1 MFKTLVILILAAAIF
16 GSAGWFAYEM
26 FYRPLQNAKLE
37 ADLPP
42 PPPPPDPSLPDFEKV
57 MAEKESGDPVA
68 ARAALRSFLDRN
80 PNSTKLEE
88 AKDALGEVNTDIF
101 FSTIPAPEKLEY
113 VVKSGDSL
121 SRIERRMKTRGE
133 LIMKANG
140 LDDPR
145 RLQIGQRL
153 MVNQPDFAM
162 LIDRANKKVVLYNHR
177 QFFKQ
182 YSVVTWSPS
191 ELRATGGTTT
201 KVQDNIAWK
210 NDERVSF
217 GSKDYFGSARW
228 VTLGIA
234 GWTLYTDPPPE
245 GAKKPPSGLGLAPE
259 AMEEI
264 STLVGR
270 GTPVTID

>member
-1 MFKTLVILILAAAIF
+1 MKALFLLLLTSAIF
-16 GSAGWFAYEM
+16 GSAGWFAYEL
-26 FYRPLQNAKLE
+26 FYRPHLEAQAE

-42 PPPPPDPSLPDFEKV
+42 APPPPDPSLPELRKA
-57 MAEKESGDPVA
+57 MEIKEAGDPIES
-68 ARAALRSFLDRN
+68 RAVLREFLDRY
-80 PNSTKLEE
+80 PDSTKLDE
-88 AKDALGEVNTDIF
+88 AKDALGEVNSDIF
-101 FSTIPAPEKLEY
+101 FSTIPAPEKIEY

-121 SRIERRMKTRGE
+121 SRIERQLKTRGE

-153 MVNQPDFAM
+153 MINQPDFAM
-162 LIDRANKKVVLYNHR
+162 LIDRANKRVVLYNHR

-182 YSVVTWSPS
+182 YPVKTWKPAA
-191 ELRATGGTTT
+191 LRATTGVTT
-201 KVQDNIAWK
+201 KVQDDIAWK
-210 NDERVSF
+210 DGERVSF
-217 GSKDYFGSARW
+217 GSKDYLGSARW
-228 VTLGIA
+228 VTLSLP

-245 GAKKPPSGLGLAPE
+245 GAEAPGAGLGLGPE
-259 AMEEI
+259 PMEEI